1 MTYLN
6 IFTYHLNPLIQKFL
20 MNPKAQIMYQEKA
33 VPLSNLNMSTW
44 YWARIRENITNVT
57 QRRAQ
62 RWLSTFNKE
71 GKNLEFKKIKNQ

>member
-1 MTYLN
+1 
-6 IFTYHLNPLIQKFL
+6 
-20 MNPKAQIMYQEKA
+20 MYQEKA